1 MGCGSSKLG
10 PEEEAEPPGLHPFRR
25 RINEILQRRNGR
37 SIKDTTPSTKKPL
50 LDEAEDTN
58 SSPTDSLLDDCLK
71 SKSSPESV
79 VSAKGQPPPENDV
92 KEVQEVVKDI
102 EEVQE
107 VSTVKDVVK
116 EVQELSMQE
125 MDVKEVQEVST
136 PEKDVNEVPRSDK
149 TTGALAGEQKER
161 EGENVGVKEED
172 EGEEDDDNDDD
183 DEEDE
188 RGSFD
193 GEGAEFA
200 PGSPSFRVY
209 YVPSDDEL
217 GEAANGEGEWAT
229 LPKFSIEYS
238 GWAGTSS
245 GLNFRAQSKVGSNVV
260 RPYLSPKALP
270 WPNSY
275 YLLHHDNINKNI
287 YITIIRVR
295 SYKTFYYINFIV
307 KFLAQSSLSLS
318 LLGPS

>member
-125 MDVKEVQEVST
+125 KDVKEVQEVST

-149 TTGALAGEQKER
+149 TMGAFAGEQKER

-172 EGEEDDDNDDD
+172 EGEEDNDNDDD

-217 GEAANGEGEWAT
+217 GEAANGEDKSVDAKGEDKSRRKDSIASLNSSEGSVT
-229 LPKFSIEYS
+229 KLVKKGNKGRKFRRVLPKGSQV
-238 GWAGTSS
+238 AVKNL
-245 GLNFRAQSKVGSNVV
+245 LNVKSCYHPSCASAHGKVD
-260 RPYLSPKALP
+260 A
-270 WPNSY
+270 
-275 YLLHHDNINKNI
+275 
-287 YITIIRVR
+287 
-295 SYKTFYYINFIV
+295 
-307 KFLAQSSLSLS
+307 
-318 LLGPS
+318 